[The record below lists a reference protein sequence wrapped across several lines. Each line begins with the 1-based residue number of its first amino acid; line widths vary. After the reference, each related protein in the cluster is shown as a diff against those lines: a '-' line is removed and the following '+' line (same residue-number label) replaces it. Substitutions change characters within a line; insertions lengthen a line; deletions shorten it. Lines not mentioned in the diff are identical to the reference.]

1 MLDEAKL
8 DGFCQSSTFLLGGD
22 ELVSF
27 EVFFDAEGRVS
38 DHVDVTGDAGHH
50 EVVQVVVQWCCSLFQ
65 SRVSLHD
72 NLISVALGQLNVL
85 LSIPDIFDELIRSLT
100 QS

>member
-8 DGFCQSSTFLLGGD
+8 YSFCQPSTFLLGGD
-22 ELVSF
+22 ELVRF

-38 DHVDVTGDAGHH
+38 DHVDVTGDARHH
-50 EVVQVVVQWCCSLFQ
+50 KVMQVVMQRCCSLFQ

-72 NLISVALGQLNVL
+72 NFISVTLGQLDVL
-85 LSIPDIFDELIRSLT
+85 LSVPNIFDKLIWGLT